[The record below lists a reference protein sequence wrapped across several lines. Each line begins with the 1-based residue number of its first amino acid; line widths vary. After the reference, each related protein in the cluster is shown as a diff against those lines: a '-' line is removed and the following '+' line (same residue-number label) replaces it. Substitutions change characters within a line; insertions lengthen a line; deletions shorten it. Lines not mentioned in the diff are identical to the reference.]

1 MVIDPNLVVYA
12 VTIAVFLLGALI
24 VMGSALAIAVVSTLW
39 VGLARVCRR
48 IWRPKHQPEPPES
61 PDAATTEAV
70 TIEVLLRGEDAGTE
84 LLPITGL
91 AETGTIGWRNRS
103 SS

>member
-1 MVIDPNLVVYA
+1 MVIDLNLVVYA
-12 VTIAVFLLGALI
+12 VTIAAFLLGALI

-39 VGLARVCRR
+39 VGLVRVWRR
-48 IWRPKHQPEPPES
+48 IWRPKEQPGPCES
-61 PDAATTEAV
+61 PGAATTEAV
-70 TIEVLLRGEDAGTE
+70 TIEILSMFVRAPLSRK
-84 LLPITGL
+84 PITGL